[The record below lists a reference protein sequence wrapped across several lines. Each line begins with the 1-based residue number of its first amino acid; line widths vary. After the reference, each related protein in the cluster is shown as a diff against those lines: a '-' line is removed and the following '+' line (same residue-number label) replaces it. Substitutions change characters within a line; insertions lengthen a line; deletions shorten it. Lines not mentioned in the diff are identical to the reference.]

1 MLWFPVSI
9 EHALS
14 TLIHFNTIIKHAYN
28 SGSKT
33 VHFLTF
39 NPKESIYIFATAQNY
54 LNDFTYTFIFCVVFN

>member
-54 LNDFTYTFIFCVVFN
+54 LNA